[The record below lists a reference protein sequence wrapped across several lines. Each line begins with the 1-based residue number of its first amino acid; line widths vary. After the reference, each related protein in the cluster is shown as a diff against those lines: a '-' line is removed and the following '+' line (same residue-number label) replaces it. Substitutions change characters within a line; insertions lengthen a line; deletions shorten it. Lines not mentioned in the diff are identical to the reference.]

1 MKQVLLACCGV
12 LALASAAKAADLPP
26 RYQGTRAPV
35 YSPLYS
41 WSGFY
46 LGFNGGGAFGS
57 SSWDS
62 TGGFDVSGGLLGLTA
77 GYNWQAGTF
86 VFGLEGDVDWTN
98 IKGTTFAFCAPGCET
113 SNSWLATVRGRVGYT
128 IDRFLPYVTGGF
140 ALGDIRA
147 HTPGFAGKDETN
159 VGWTVGAGLEVALFG
174 TWTAKGEYL
183 FVDLGDINC
192 GLACGALTNDHAS
205 FSTHI
210 LRGGLN
216 YRF

>member
-1 MKQVLLACCGV
+1 MKQVLLACCGA
-12 LALASAAKAADLPP
+12 LALASAAKAADLRPVP
-26 RYQGTRAPV
+26 RAPV
-35 YSPLYS
+35 YSSLYS

-192 GLACGALTNDHAS
+192 GLACGALANDHAS

-210 LRGGLN
+210 VRGGLN

>member
-1 MKQVLLACCGV
+1 MKQVLLACCGA
-12 LALASAAKAADLPP
+12 LALASAAKAADLRPVP
-26 RYQGTRAPV
+26 RAPV

-174 TWTAKGEYL
+174 ALTAKGEYL
-183 FVDLGDINC
+183 FVDLGDMNC
-192 GLACGALTNDHAS
+192 GIACGALTNDHAS

-210 LRGGLN
+210 VRGGLN